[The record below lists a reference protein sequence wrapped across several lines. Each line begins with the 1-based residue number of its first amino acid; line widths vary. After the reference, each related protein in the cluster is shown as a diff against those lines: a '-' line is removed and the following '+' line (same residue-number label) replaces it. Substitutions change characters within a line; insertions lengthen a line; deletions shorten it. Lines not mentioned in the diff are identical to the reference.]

1 MCRQSLPGAHYRE
14 RCRGYSLRR
23 RQLTCACPI
32 LLAALL
38 CLGVAT
44 AGAQELRRSAPAA
57 FNDSARR
64 AALQSRSDTG
74 ALLKLLLPAAL
85 DSLVSDTS
93 ANALWS
99 QVARYPQLQLSD
111 KLGSAVDTIWLVG
124 LVAERRV
131 RGVCAPIKRACRR
144 TTTLDVTLED
154 EPGEGDNAVLLVLSV
169 IPRIE
174 PLFGWFDRH
183 SGDERRSRL
192 WAMGVFL
199 PPPQWWAPPITYSS
213 PARLRAERLATAWRI
228 TSWTRSGWW

>member
-1 MCRQSLPGAHYRE
+1 MSGAGDRE
-14 RCRGYSLRR
+14 RRRGYSLRR
-23 RQLTCACPI
+23 RHLTGACPI
-32 LLAALL
+32 VLAALL

-44 AGAQELRRSAPAA
+44 AGAQELRRSAPVA

-64 AALQSRSDTG
+64 EALQSRADTG

-85 DSLVSDTS
+85 DSLVSDTT

-99 QVARYPQLQLSD
+99 QVARYPQLQLSE
-111 KLGSAVDTIWLVG
+111 KLGSAVDTVWLAG

-131 RGVCAPIKRACRR
+131 RGVCAPINRSCRG
-144 TTTLDVTLED
+144 TSTIDVTLED

-174 PLFGWFDRH
+174 PAFSWFDLH

-192 WAMGVFL
+192 WEMGVFQ
-199 PPPQWWAPPITYSS
+199 PRPQWWGAIRHHTPFAS

>member
-1 MCRQSLPGAHYRE
+1 MRLS
-14 RCRGYSLRR
+14 
-23 RQLTCACPI
+23 I

-44 AGAQELRRSAPAA
+44 AGAQELRRSPPAA
-57 FNDSARR
+57 FSDSARR
-64 AALQSRSDTG
+64 AALQSRADTG
-74 ALLKLLLPAAL
+74 TLLKLLLPAAL
-85 DSLVSDTS
+85 DSLVSDTA

-99 QVARYPQLQLSD
+99 QVAHYPQLQLSEE
-111 KLGSAVDTIWLVG
+111 LGSAVDTIWLAG

-131 RGVCAPIKRACRR
+131 RGTCAPIKRSCRR
-144 TTTLDVTLED
+144 TSTIDVTLED

-174 PLFGWFDRH
+174 PTFNWFDSH

-192 WAMGVFL
+192 WEMGVFQ
-199 PPPQWWAPPITYSS
+199 PPPQWWAPPITFAL

-228 TSWTRSGWW
+228 TGWTKSGWF

>member
-1 MCRQSLPGAHYRE
+1 MSGE
-14 RCRGYSLRR
+14 GDRCRSRGDALRR
-23 RQLTCACPI
+23 PVLTAACPI
-32 LLAALL
+32 ALAALL
-38 CLGVAT
+38 CLGVGP
-44 AGAQELRRSAPAA
+44 AGAQELRRSPPPA
-57 FNDSARR
+57 FSDSARR
-64 AALQSRSDTG
+64 ASLQSRSDTG

-85 DSLVSDTS
+85 DSLVSDTA

-99 QVARYPQLQLSD
+99 QVARYPQLQLSE
-111 KLGSAVDTIWLVG
+111 KLGSAVDTIWLAG
-124 LVAERRV
+124 LVGERLV
-131 RGVCAPIKRACRR
+131 LGVCAPIKRSCRR
-144 TTTLDVTLED
+144 ANTIEVTLED

-192 WAMGVFL
+192 WEMGIFQ
-199 PPPQWWAPPITYSS
+199 PPPQWWAPPITFAL